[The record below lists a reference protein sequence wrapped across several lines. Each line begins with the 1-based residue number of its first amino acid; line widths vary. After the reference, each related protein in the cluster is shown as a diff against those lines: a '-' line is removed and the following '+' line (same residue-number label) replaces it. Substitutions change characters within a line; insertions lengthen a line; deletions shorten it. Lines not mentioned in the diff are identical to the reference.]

1 MGGMDWLLEISLIAL
16 LALTLV
22 HAVRLERALGLLRRD
37 RTALGEA
44 VAGFDSSA
52 REAESGLGRLRVM
65 TQEATQQATRSI
77 EGAAV
82 LKDDLAF
89 LAKRGE
95 ELADRLEQLI
105 RAGRA
110 LDPARA
116 REQPAAAAP
125 VPAAP
130 ARAEP
135 AKPPSDLREQS
146 DLREAAPSRPRSKSE
161 RDLQASPDGGTLM
174 RALPRLRRPQ
184 RPRVL
189 PLAILAMGGLL
200 VAENRAPRS
209 KPPVRRP
216 GGARQRRARPCC
228 PAPRPPQATRRPL
241 KHQPRKHLSSWGRPK
256 KRQPRRH
263 RARTR
268 RPPRRSQRPQRRPRR
283 SRP

>member
-1 MGGMDWLLEISLIAL
+1 MGGMDWLLEIALIAL

-110 LDPARA
+110 RDPARA
-116 REQPAAAAP
+116 REQPAAVPVVPAP
-125 VPAAP
+125 AAAP

-135 AKPPSDLREQS
+135 AKPAANPSGFGERS
-146 DLREAAPSRPRSKSE
+146 DLREAAPRPRSKSE
-161 RDLQASPDGGTLM
+161 RDLQQALM
-174 RALPRLRRPQ
+174 
-184 RPRVL
+184 
-189 PLAILAMGGLL
+189 
-200 VAENRAPRS
+200 
-209 KPPVRRP
+209 
-216 GGARQRRARPCC
+216 GAR
-228 PAPRPPQATRRPL
+228 
-241 KHQPRKHLSSWGRPK
+241 
-256 KRQPRRH
+256 
-263 RARTR
+263 
-268 RPPRRSQRPQRRPRR
+268 
-283 SRP
+283 

>member
-1 MGGMDWLLEISLIAL
+1 MGGMDWLLEIALIAL

-116 REQPAAAAP
+116 REQPTAAVPVAP
-125 VPAAP
+125 AAAP

-135 AKPPSDLREQS
+135 AKSRSDS
-146 DLREAAPSRPRSKSE
+146 SEAVPRPRSKSE
-161 RDLQASPDGGTLM
+161 RDLQQALM
-174 RALPRLRRPQ
+174 
-184 RPRVL
+184 
-189 PLAILAMGGLL
+189 
-200 VAENRAPRS
+200 
-209 KPPVRRP
+209 
-216 GGARQRRARPCC
+216 GAR
-228 PAPRPPQATRRPL
+228 
-241 KHQPRKHLSSWGRPK
+241 
-256 KRQPRRH
+256 
-263 RARTR
+263 
-268 RPPRRSQRPQRRPRR
+268 
-283 SRP
+283 